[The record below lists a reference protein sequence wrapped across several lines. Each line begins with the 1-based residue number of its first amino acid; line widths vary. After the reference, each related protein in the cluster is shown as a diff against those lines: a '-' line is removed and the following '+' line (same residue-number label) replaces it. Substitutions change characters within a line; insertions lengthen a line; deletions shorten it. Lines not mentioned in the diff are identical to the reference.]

1 MEHPLLSTW
10 KKMNSDATGN
20 SDHRAYR
27 VRVREDVNFL
37 AEQQTSVHVVDVNG
51 CTGKRLD

>member
-27 VRVREDVNFL
+27 VRVARYVAASE
-37 AEQQTSVHVVDVNG
+37 QTSVHVVDVNG